1 MKILVTGAF
10 GNLGSHT
17 VQALLAQ
24 DRKVRCL
31 DLDNP
36 NTRRVAARF
45 GDRIEVAWGD
55 IRDAAHVRRALEGID
70 VVVHLAAVIPPLS
83 NEKPDLARDV
93 NVKGTKTLVDA
104 CQRMEKPPRLIL
116 ASTFDLFG
124 RTMKKEPPRTVNDP
138 IQVSDVYT
146 ETKAANEKLVHG
158 CKLDWLILRFT
169 DMPVI
174 GMREAHPIMY
184 EIPLDQRIEALH
196 PADAGLAIAN
206 AIKARSLWGNKG
218 RTLLIGGGPS
228 CQLTYGEYLGKI
240 LEATGVGRL
249 PAEAFTSNEY
259 VTDWVDTVESQR
271 LLQYQRHSFDDI
283 VAQIAGILGLRKYF
297 VPLARP
303 FARASM
309 LRLSP
314 YYKKK

>member
-1 MKILVTGAF
+1 MKVLVTGAF
-10 GNLGSHT
+10 GNVGSHT
-17 VQALLAQ
+17 VRALLDQ
-24 DRKVRCL
+24 ERQVRCL

-36 NTRRVAARF
+36 NTRKVAGQFGERVE
-45 GDRIEVAWGD
+45 ILWGD
-55 IRDAAHVRRALEGID
+55 IRDAALLRRALEGID

-83 NEKPDLARDV
+83 IEQPDLARDV
-93 NVKGTKTLVDA
+93 NIKGTKTLVEA
-104 CQRMEKPPRLIL
+104 CQRADKPPRFIQ

-138 IQVSDVYT
+138 IQISDVYT
-146 ETKAANEKLVHG
+146 ETKAANEKLLRASS
-158 CKLDWLILRFT
+158 LDWLILRFV

-174 GMREAHPIMY
+174 GLREAHPIMY
-184 EIPLDQRIEALH
+184 EIPVDQRFEALH
-196 PADAGLAIAN
+196 PSDAGLAVAN

-218 RTLLIGGGPS
+218 RTLLIGGGQA

-240 LEATGVGRL
+240 LNAMGIGML
-249 PAEAFTSNEY
+249 PESAFTTAEY
-259 VTDWVDTVESQR
+259 VTDWVDSTESQR
-271 LLQYQRHSFDDI
+271 LLQYQRHSFDEI
-283 VAQIAGILGLRKYF
+283 VAEIAATLGLRKYF